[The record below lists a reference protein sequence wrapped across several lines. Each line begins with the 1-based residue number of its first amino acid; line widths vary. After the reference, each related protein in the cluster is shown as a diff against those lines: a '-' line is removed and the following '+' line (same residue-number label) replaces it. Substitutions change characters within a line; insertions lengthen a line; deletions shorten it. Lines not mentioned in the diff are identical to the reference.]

1 MDDRWELRAE
11 IKARRTVIFKGRP
24 FLPCA
29 WCGRNCQRGFEVHE
43 VFVKRSRVAVARQ
56 GMIFTSENCVQL
68 HPWCHDR
75 HGQTPEMRKRAH
87 AYLCQVEGAEKVAA
101 WYLQVAIQLGLPLG
115 TIPEENTEEAWAAYM
130 NTVWIR

>member
-1 MDDRWELRAE
+1 MDRWELRAE
-11 IKARRTVIFKGRP
+11 IKARRTVIYRGAP

-29 WCGRNCQRGFEVHE
+29 WCGRQANKAFEVHE

-56 GMIFTSENCVQL
+56 DLIFVPENCVQL
-68 HPWCHDR
+68 HPWCHRR

-101 WYLQVAIQLGLPLG
+101 WYLKIAVQLGLPLG
-115 TIPEENTEEAWAAYM
+115 TIPDESTEEAWREYM
-130 NTVWIR
+130 GTVWIR